1 MLNEEKR
8 LIEKSSEVV
17 QTDLSSKV
25 QTFDKDLT
33 DLKEMNMF
41 LVEVIDERE
50 KMVNEE
56 VERMRQEMSSLQI
69 VSDS

>member
-56 VERMRQEMSSLQI
+56 VERMRQEMSSL
-69 VSDS
+69 